1 MCSFHDKPEPF
12 LETSVTTPSALASP
26 HLNETGAAQPERD
39 SFWSRIAQQ
48 LADAIGQGQYTP
60 GERLPSEHAL
70 AEQFGVNRHTIRRS
84 LAHLGQRGLVRSTQ
98 GRGTFVEAF
107 AVDLALGKRTRHR
120 QSLAQAGVRG
130 GLQVLQS
137 RTVLALAD
145 QAQALKLS
153 VGSPLLCLQVLG
165 VGGGQPLHV
174 SDRFFPLPRFAG
186 LAEAVAQ
193 SGSITEA
200 FAQHGVLDYQRQES
214 RISARLPSPDVAAL
228 LCQVQARPVLLV
240 SSVNVDPTGVPIEYA
255 LTWFA
260 GDRVSLT
267 VKNDEL

>member
-1 MCSFHDKPEPF
+1 MTNRPVFEMNSLTHTEI
-12 LETSVTTPSALASP
+12 
-26 HLNETGAAQPERD
+26 TGTKAPERN

-48 LADAIGQGQYTP
+48 LADAIGQGHYTP

-98 GRGTFVEAF
+98 GRGTYVEAF

-130 GLQVLQS
+130 SLQVLQS
-137 RTVLALAD
+137 RTVLAQAD
-145 QAQALKLS
+145 QAQALK
-153 VGSPLLCLQVLG
+153 VGLGCPLLCLQVLG
-165 VGGGQPLHV
+165 VGAGQPLHV
-174 SDRFFPLPRFAG
+174 SERYFPLPRFAG
-186 LAEAVAQ
+186 LADAVAQ

-200 FAQHGVLDYQRQES
+200 FAQHGVSDYQRLES
-214 RISARLPSPDVAAL
+214 RISSRLPSAEVAAL
-228 LCQVQARPVLLV
+228 LRQVNTRPVLLV
-240 SSVNVDPTGVPIEYA
+240 SSVNIDTAGVPIEFA
-255 LTWFA
+255 LAWFA
-260 GDRVSLT
+260 GDRVTLT